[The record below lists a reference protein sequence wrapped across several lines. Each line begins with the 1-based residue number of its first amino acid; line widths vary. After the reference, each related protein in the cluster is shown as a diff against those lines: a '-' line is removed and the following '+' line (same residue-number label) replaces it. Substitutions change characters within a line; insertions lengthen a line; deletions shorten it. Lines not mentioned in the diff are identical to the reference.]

1 MISNALKHDD
11 TNDREVGKKFLE
23 ERGWS
28 GITYGGYWDLDLE
41 VTEFKRGCDVEMNH
55 YNHFIQFKKEGM
67 YRVPARKIRYWNS
80 DGKYGD
86 WKIDYIQ
93 FSDNKLEELLWYPY
107 KLLEQFKDNQIV
119 IEAIRKKG
127 YNEKM
132 STFIFI
138 PFEIGK
144 NYVQRWK
151 LEKNIWVRV
160 V

>member
-1 MISNALKHDD
+1 
-11 TNDREVGKKFLE
+11 
-23 ERGWS
+23 
-28 GITYGGYWDLDLE
+28 
-41 VTEFKRGCDVEMNH
+41 MNH